1 MAPEKVLKQRS
12 KKMGS
17 CELTRNYPA
26 QLKTNLDVS
35 QGRRRCGIKSLR
47 ILCKIFFL
55 FSSFKCKGFP
65 EFHHF
70 STSLSLYTELLG
82 VLIHFYSSITSWF
95 WILCIFTQICLLSSR
110 HIYLIGCGNLL
121 FCATC
126 ASQPTQTWIH
136 YVHGPLPLR
145 PETPNLHLLHSS
157 LLENGTTK
165 YPVPK
170 VERNHPCLAYQL
182 LCLLQG

>member
-1 MAPEKVLKQRS
+1 MLARAGEDVASKVSESFARYS
-12 KKMGS
+12 FF
-17 CELTRNYPA
+17 
-26 QLKTNLDVS
+26 
-35 QGRRRCGIKSLR
+35 SLP
-47 ILCKIFFL
+47 L
-55 FSSFKCKGFP
+55 SKGFP

-70 STSLSLYTELLG
+70 STSLSFYTELLG
-82 VLIHFYSSITSWF
+82 MLIHFYSSITSWF
-95 WILCIFTQICLLSSR
+95 QILCIFTQICLLSSR

-126 ASQPTQTWIH
+126 ASQPTQSWIH
-136 YVHGPLPLR
+136 YVYGPLLLFPKTL
-145 PETPNLHLLHSS
+145 NLHLLHSS
-157 LLENGTTK
+157 LLENDTTK